1 MATTLNYT
9 VAPYVPFTKIL
20 SANANQDKADIKARI
35 NWAGG
40 SSTTTGLGDDN
51 LQSNTVSG
59 GGLTRSSKLK
69 AGTASYVVVNDGTG
83 KMSEAASITLAQ
95 GGTGST
101 LTLTNPGD
109 TLQVNSTGTA
119 LILDTPPVPPALRY
133 FSYITYD

>member
-1 MATTLNYT
+1 MATSLVYT

-83 KMSEAASITLAQ
+83 KMSEAASVTLAQ
-95 GGTGST
+95 GGTGSP

-109 TLQVNSTGTA
+109 TLQVNSDSTA
-119 LILDTPPVPPALRY
+119 LILAVAPVPPALRVY
-133 FSYITYD
+133 TYNTFD